1 MNPTTVFILRSR
13 SGGGKSFTAEKL
25 SRLPNSLI
33 ICADDYFMVDGEY
46 RFNSQYLHAAHRECQ
61 IKFFNALNNKTAE
74 NIIVANTNTK
84 ESDFAYYRDTAKNF
98 GADVIF
104 MVIENRH
111 GGVSV
116 HNVPQNTLDRQA
128 NNIKMSLSL

>member
-46 RFNSQYLHAAHRECQ
+46 RFNSQYLHAAHKECQ

-74 NIIVANTNTK
+74 NIIVANTNAK
-84 ESDFAYYRDTAKNF
+84 KSDFEYYEQTARTF

-111 GGVSV
+111 GGKNQ
-116 HNVPQNTLDRQA
+116 HFVPENTLDRQE
-128 NNIKMSLSL
+128 NNIRLSLSL

>member
-1 MNPTTVFILRSR
+1 MSDITVYLLRGR
-13 SGGGKSFTAEKL
+13 AGCGKSFTAEKL

-33 ICADDYFMVDGEY
+33 VCADDYFMVDGEY
-46 RFNSQYLHAAHRECQ
+46 RFNPQYLHAAHKECQ

-74 NIIVANTNTK
+74 NIIVANVNQREK
-84 ESDFAYYRDTAKNF
+84 DWKYYEETARTF

-111 GGVSV
+111 GGKNQ
-116 HNVPQNTLDRQA
+116 HFVPENTLDRQE
-128 NNIKMSLSL
+128 NNIRLSLSL

>member
-1 MNPTTVFILRSR
+1 MNNITVFVLRSK
-13 SGGGKSFTAEKL
+13 SGAGKSFTAEKL

-33 ICADDYFMVDGEY
+33 VCADDYFMVEGEY
-46 RFNSQYLHAAHRECQ
+46 KFNPQYLHAAHKECQ

-74 NIIVANTNTK
+74 NIIVCNTNTK
-84 ESDFAYYRDTAKNF
+84 KSDFEYYEQTAKNF

-111 GGVSV
+111 GGINQHGVG
-116 HNVPQNTLDRQA
+116 QETLDRQA
-128 NNIKMSLSL
+128 NNIKNSLCL